1 MMHKT
6 NQLRITPKV
15 HLMRKHVRWQ
25 MENITGGL
33 GDKMEVGIEKSHQT
47 GRQRRGQF
55 SSVVNLQVKA
65 EATQ

>member
-1 MMHKT
+1 
-6 NQLRITPKV
+6 
-15 HLMRKHVRWQ
+15 

-33 GDKMEVGIEKSHQT
+33 GDKMEVGIEKPHQT

-55 SSVVNLQVKA
+55 SLVVNLQVKA